1 MAVAF
6 GGAESPSGDSALP
19 KATTNYPRRA
29 GVLTKPCKRP
39 RPAEGEKKIMPSFLP
54 AIPPAHFIRHLPLHK
69 GGFRRQATT
78 NPAPKFF
85 YYFFHRKAVP
95 PLFAGDAKEKRRP
108 RHGTGSVFSGQLGRG
123 SMLLS
128 ARGTSEFTRKAK
140 AGPLAP
146 APFWRIWGCGW
157 CS

>member
-19 KATTNYPRRA
+19 KATTNYPRRV

-39 RPAEGEKKIMPSFLP
+39 RPAEGEKKLMPSFLP
-54 AIPPAHFIRHLPLHK
+54 EIPPAHFIRHLPLHK

-95 PLFAGDAKEKRRP
+95 PLFAGDAKREKAP
-108 RHGTGSVFSGQLGRG
+108 P
-123 SMLLS
+123 
-128 ARGTSEFTRKAK
+128 AWYRKRLFPISWE
-140 AGPLAP
+140 GVL
-146 APFWRIWGCGW
+146 CY
-157 CS
+157 SQ